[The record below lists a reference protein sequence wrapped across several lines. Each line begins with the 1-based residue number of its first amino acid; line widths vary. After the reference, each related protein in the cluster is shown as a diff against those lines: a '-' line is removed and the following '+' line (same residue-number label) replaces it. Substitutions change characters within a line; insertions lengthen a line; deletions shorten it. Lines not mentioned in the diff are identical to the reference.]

1 METMERLTYNC
12 PAKLHNPLVRE
23 KPTRWLLMRSR
34 WPIPVVALAVLFCSS
49 RLGSAYSG
57 QIRVSEREQTILRIQ
72 QLIQEHDLEK
82 AHLELTE
89 AAKQYPADEGFDN
102 LLGIVEAQQGD
113 YTAAENSF
121 RRAIARAPK
130 FTGAYLNLGRL
141 YQENIAADPQAR
153 RKALDVYR
161 RVLEYDAVNAEANY
175 QSAALFLQQGQYQE
189 SLDRISRLSAE
200 QRNSAQTLS
209 IQCADYAGLGNRKGT
224 DDAATRLMA
233 APDFSEP
240 DAQQALLGLLPRK
253 RDDLIVSLLESLQ
266 SRQQLGP
273 ALLQALG
280 SAYERMSRLAEARA
294 ALEKSFVDGNSSV
307 VLLMELTRVAYLQ
320 KDYQGALGYLAHARD
335 LEPRNASLHYYFGLV
350 CVNLS
355 LIAEA
360 RSSFEKA
367 VQLEPE
373 NPDYNYAM
381 GAASAFRHDPA
392 EAVPYFEKYL
402 KLKPQ
407 DPRGKLALGAAFFRA
422 KDYEHA
428 LPWLKESA
436 RIPGTA
442 TRAHYYLGAIAL
454 EEGQLDEA
462 FVELQEALKAKSDFA
477 DALAELGQCYLKR
490 RDYQQAE
497 KQIQLALKIDPDHY
511 AANFYLL
518 MLYTRTRDARQE
530 AQAKRFDELKKLLA
544 EKTQEFLRIV
554 DIRPFETP

>member
-1 METMERLTYNC
+1 
-12 PAKLHNPLVRE
+12 
-23 KPTRWLLMRSR
+23 MRSH

-49 RLGSAYSG
+49 RLGLAYSA
-57 QIRVSEREQTILRIQ
+57 QNRASEREQRTLQIQ

-82 AHLELTE
+82 AHLELAE
-89 AAKQYPADEGFDN
+89 AAKKYPGDEGFDN
-102 LLGIVEAQQGD
+102 LLGVVEAQQGD
-113 YTAAENSF
+113 YLAAEKSF
-121 RRAIARAPK
+121 RRAIAKAPR

-161 RVLEYDAVNAEANY
+161 RVLDYDAANTEANY
-175 QSAALFLQQGQYQE
+175 QSAVLFLQQGQYQE
-189 SLDRISRLSAE
+189 SLHRISRLSAE

-209 IQCADYAGLGNRKGT
+209 IECADYAGLRTHKGA
-224 DDAATRLMA
+224 DDAAARLMA

-240 DAQQALLGLLPRK
+240 DAQQALLGLLPAK
-253 RDDLIVSLLESLQ
+253 RDDLIVTLLEKLQ

-273 ALLQALG
+273 ALLEALG
-280 SAYERMSRLAEARA
+280 LAYERMNRLAEARA
-294 ALEKSFVDGNSSV
+294 TLEKSFTNGKSSV
-307 VLLMELTRVAYLQ
+307 GLLMELARIAHVQ

-335 LEPRNASLHYYFGLV
+335 LEPSKARLHYFFGVV
-350 CVNLS
+350 CVDLN

-360 RSSFEKA
+360 RNSFEKA

-407 DPRGKLALGAAFFRA
+407 DPRGKLALGAALFRA

-436 RIPGTA
+436 GILETA

-454 EEGQLDEA
+454 EEDRLDEA
-462 FVELQEALKAKSDFA
+462 FVELQEALKAKSDFT
-477 DALAELGQCYLKR
+477 DALADLGQYYLKR

-511 AANFYLL
+511 VANFYLL
-518 MLYTRTRDARQE
+518 MLYTRTKDARQE
-530 AQAKRFDELKKLLA
+530 TQGKRFDELKKQLA

-554 DIRPFETP
+554 DVRPFENP